1 MWIESIALRIRLILL
16 GLLLIA
22 QLAESAPITTSCA
35 TDSRLVAPCFAVHG
49 RLNSWNGTPTY
60 RIWVLGT
67 KRVLGVSEGRF
78 GPNGYELLPREIPQP
93 TSFDT
98 EYFGDFTV
106 CPFEPEQPKKMRLVC
121 VSAVN
126 HLRIVDRK

>member
-1 MWIESIALRIRLILL
+1 
-16 GLLLIA
+16 
-22 QLAESAPITTSCA
+22 
-35 TDSRLVAPCFAVHG
+35 
-49 RLNSWNGTPTY
+49 
-60 RIWVLGT
+60 VLGT

-106 CPFEPEQPKKMRLVC
+106 FPFEPEQPRKMRLACLSEVFKLL
-121 VSAVN
+121 VA
-126 HLRIVDRK
+126 

>member
-1 MWIESIALRIRLILL
+1 MQLWIRLMLL
-16 GLLLIA
+16 SLATLGS
-22 QLAESAPITTSCA
+22 LAESATITTSCA
-35 TDSRLVAPCFAVHG
+35 TDERLVAPCFTVHG
-49 RLNSWNGTPTY
+49 RMSSWNGTPTY

-78 GPNGYELLPREIPQP
+78 APNGYELLPLEIPQP